1 MPQSSNQYSIAQAR
15 DRFTQLVHE
24 AEQGKAV
31 EVTRRGQRVAVLV
44 SAEEYDRWHK
54 PKQDFWQ
61 SVLAWREKFGL
72 DTRDEDEDDREFEEI
87 MATVRDK
94 SPGPEPFEW

>member
-1 MPQSSNQYSIAQAR
+1 MTQYSIAQAR

-24 AEQGKAV
+24 AEQGKVV

-61 SVLAWREKFGL
+61 SVLAWREKFSL
-72 DTRDEDEDDREFEEI
+72 DTRDKNEEDREFEAI
-87 MATVRDK
+87 MDTVRDK

>member
-1 MPQSSNQYSIAQAR
+1 MAQSSNQYSIAQAR
-15 DRFTQLVHE
+15 DRFTQIVHE
-24 AEQGKAV
+24 AEQGNAV

-44 SAEEYDRWHK
+44 SAEEYDRLFQ

-72 DTRDEDEDDREFEEI
+72 NTREADDGDREFEDI